1 MEQKQIMM
9 SKKITIIGS
18 GPGGYVAAIR
28 ASQLG
33 FAVTV
38 VERSELGGVCLN
50 WGCIPTKSLLKS
62 AEVFNYTKNAAHYGI
77 DVEGTVTPNFEK
89 VIQRSRQIAS
99 QMSKGIEYLFT
110 KNAINV
116 IKGTAT
122 IKDNQ
127 TVSVKGN
134 DGVDSD
140 ISSDYIILATGAR
153 SRSLPTL
160 PIDGKTIIGYKEALC
175 LPTLPKTMLVVGSGA
190 IGVEMAYF
198 YASMG
203 TQVTIVEYMSSI
215 VPLLDQDV
223 SDPLERSLK
232 KLKVKVLKD
241 SEVLSVVK
249 NELTN
254 TVTVKTP
261 KGEIAVE
268 AEIIL
273 SAVGIEA
280 NCDGLGLSEI
290 GVEIQKG
297 KIVVDS
303 QYKTTIDSIYAIG
316 DIIATPALAH
326 VASAEAL
333 ACVELLAGHNK
344 KAINYQAIPSCIYTS
359 PEISSVGLT
368 ENQLKQQNIP
378 YTIGK
383 FPFSALG
390 KATAVGARDGFVK
403 LLFDAAT
410 NKLLGAHMVGY
421 NVTEMLSEIVLGL
434 NLGATAHDFL
444 ESIHPHPTMS
454 EAIMEAA
461 AVACGEAIHLG

>member
-1 MEQKQIMM
+1 M

-62 AEVFNYTKNAAHYGI
+62 AEVLNYTKNAAHYGI

-110 KNAINV
+110 KNAVNV

-122 IKDNQ
+122 IKDHQ
-127 TVSVKGN
+127 TVTVKGN
-134 DGVDSD
+134 DGVDTK
-140 ISSDYIILATGAR
+140 INSDYIILATGAR
-153 SRSLPTL
+153 SRSLPSL

-175 LPTLPKTMLVVGSGA
+175 LSALPKTMLVVGSGA

-203 TQVTIVEYMSSI
+203 TQVTIVEYMPSI

-241 SEVLSVVK
+241 SEVLSVAK
-249 NELTN
+249 NELSN
-254 TVTVKTP
+254 TITIKTP
-261 KGEIAVE
+261 KGEIDVE

-280 NCDGLGLSEI
+280 NCEGLGLSEI

-303 QYKTTIDSIYAIG
+303 QYKTTIVSIYAIG

-403 LLFDAAT
+403 LIFDAAT

-421 NVTEMLSEIVLGL
+421 NVTEMLSEIVVSL
-434 NLGATAHDFL
+434 NLGATAHDLL

-461 AVACGEAIHLG
+461 AVACGEAIHL

>member
-1 MEQKQIMM
+1 M